1 MQGRGFYQGKLNGS
15 SGQVKMMQRILFL
28 LLRWYNQFPIGHTE
42 TVPYLEYIHDC
53 SFTTTHKWIRK
64 KSQKKPKFQPSQ
76 TWAHDHP
83 GEEPNSI
90 SLHTGSHLWV
100 PLILEA
106 LLFKWIAISCKH
118 FFFASSIPPKKSV
131 RKDSFSYVH
140 CCIYP
145 RLSHQEQITAGVSNY
160 I

>member
-1 MQGRGFYQGKLNGS
+1 MQGRGFYQGKCNGS
-15 SGQVKMMQRILFL
+15 SGQVKMMQTILFL
-28 LLRWYNQFPIGHTE
+28 SLSWCNQFQTGHTE
-42 TVPYLEYIHDC
+42 TVPYLQYIHDC
-53 SFTTTHKWIRK
+53 SFTTTHKWVRK
-64 KSQKKPKFQPSQ
+64 RNPRKSLFQPSQ
-76 TWAHDHP
+76 TWARDHS

-90 SLHTGSHLWV
+90 SLHTGSHLRV

-106 LLFKWIAISCKH
+106 LPFKWIAINCKH
-118 FFFASSIPPKKSV
+118 YFFASSIPPKKSV

-145 RLSHQEQITAGVSNY
+145 RLSHQEQITAGESNY